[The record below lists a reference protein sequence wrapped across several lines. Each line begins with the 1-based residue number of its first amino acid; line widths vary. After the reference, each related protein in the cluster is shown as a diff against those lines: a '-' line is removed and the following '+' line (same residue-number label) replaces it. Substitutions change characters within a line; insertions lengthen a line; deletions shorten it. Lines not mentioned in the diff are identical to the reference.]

1 MKSTIMDS
9 RGILILQL
17 PKFVVSVARKISLV
31 AVILSSFTG
40 LSVASAAG
48 ITLIHAGTLLS
59 EPGLEPKKNV
69 SILIKDGRVTSVHD
83 GFLSVESINAG
94 AEKVDLVN
102 LQDSFVMPGF
112 IDLHVH
118 LSSDLTSER
127 TLRITQ
133 PDSYISLVAQ
143 RNAERTLM
151 AGFTTIRDLGSRGTS
166 IFSLRDAIKAG
177 LVNGPN
183 IVVSG
188 PPITP
193 TGGHGDFHGY
203 RQEILD
209 AMPSPGV
216 CDGTADC
223 RRAVRGLVK
232 RGVDVIKVTVTG
244 GVLSQTS
251 TGTGLQFTQEEL
263 EAIVET
269 AHGLGR
275 KVTGHVHSNE
285 GIIAAINA
293 GFDSLEHAMWADEET
308 LRLAKKKGVWIVPT
322 VYPITYVGDTPEKM
336 MAGPLKHLPPVI
348 MAKLLELGNQPK
360 IMTRLAHKVGV
371 GIALGT
377 DSGISPHGDNANEFI
392 EYTNAG
398 LSNMES
404 LMTGT
409 VNAAA
414 AGGLTDRGMLRK
426 GYAADIVAM
435 ATNPLDDITAVL
447 NVTFVMRDGIIFK
460 ELK

>member
-9 RGILILQL
+9 CGIAILQS
-17 PKFVVSVARKISLV
+17 PKFAMIVARKLSLV
-31 AVILSSFTG
+31 VVILSSFI
-40 LSVASAAG
+40 SVPLASATG

-59 EPGLEPKKNV
+59 EPGLEPKKIA
-69 SILIKDGRVTSVHD
+69 SIIIRDGRVTSIQD
-83 GFLSVESINAG
+83 GFVSVESLNVG
-94 AEKVDLVN
+94 AEKVDIVN

-133 PDSYISLVAQ
+133 PDSYISLIAQ

-177 LVNGPN
+177 LVKGPN
-183 IVVSG
+183 IVVAG

-193 TGGHGDFHGY
+193 TGGHGDFHGF

-209 AMPSPGV
+209 ALPSPGV
-216 CDGTADC
+216 CDGAADC

-251 TGTGLQFTQEEL
+251 TGTGLQFTQDEL
-263 EAIVET
+263 GAIVET

-293 GFDSLEHAMWADEET
+293 GFDSLEHAMWADEVT
-308 LRLAKKKGVWIVPT
+308 LKLAKTKGVWIVPT

-336 MAGPLKHLPPVI
+336 MTGPMKNLPPAI
-348 MAKLLELGNQPK
+348 MEKLLELGNQPK

-377 DSGISPHGDNANEFI
+377 DSAISPHGDNANEFI
-392 EYTNAG
+392 EYTKAG

-409 VNAAA
+409 VNAATA
-414 AGGLTDRGMLRK
+414 AGLTDRGMLRE

-435 ATNPLDDITAVL
+435 ATSPLDDITAVL

-460 ELK
+460 MSD

>member
-1 MKSTIMDS
+1 MESTIINSIRM
-9 RGILILQL
+9 LILQS
-17 PKFVVSVARKISLV
+17 PKFVVSVAKEIALV
-31 AVILSSFTG
+31 TVILSSFTG
-40 LSVASAAG
+40 LSVASEAR
-48 ITLIHAGTLLS
+48 ITLLHAGTLLS
-59 EPGLEPKKNV
+59 QPGLEPTNNV
-69 SILIKDGRVTSVHD
+69 SILIEDGRVTSLHD
-83 GFLSVESINAG
+83 GFISVESLKTDATNVKI
-94 AEKVDLVN
+94 VN

-118 LSSDLTSER
+118 LSSDLTNER
-127 TLRITQ
+127 TLRVTK
-133 PDSYISLVAQ
+133 PDSYIALLAQ

-151 AGFTTIRDLGSRGTS
+151 AGFTTIRDLGSKGTS

-177 LVNGPN
+177 LVKGPN
-183 IVVSG
+183 IIVSG
-188 PPITP
+188 PAITP

-209 AMPSPGV
+209 ALPSPGV
-216 CDGTADC
+216 CDGPADC

-275 KVTGHVHSNE
+275 KVTGHVHANA
-285 GIIAAINA
+285 GIVAAINA
-293 GFDSLEHAMWADEET
+293 GFDSLEHSMWADEKT

-336 MAGPLKHLPPVI
+336 MVGPLKHLPPVI
-348 MAKLLELGNQPK
+348 MAKLLKLGKQPK
-360 IMTRLAHKVGV
+360 IMTRLAHKVGA

-377 DSGISPHGDNANEFI
+377 DSAISPHGENGNEFI

-414 AGGLTDRGMLRK
+414 AGGLTDRGMLKK

-435 ATNPLDDITAVL
+435 AISPLDDITAVL

-460 ELK
+460 E